1 MRKAVWLIVMCV
13 LFAPNMALGS
23 FQEEAL
29 DYLVQDVCEVHGQ
42 PSSKGPL
49 NCPGTLRDLKV
60 GEQLRYHKHDWPN
73 VHDLASRPG
82 GYQRGNSFPIDW
94 EQYRVVIHTFDHSGG
109 QREFGRFDPG
119 DGGDLYI
126 VGESSVNIALT
137 ETSKGLYMFL
147 GPHCGPRPSLGN
159 LLDSWVVLRTP
170 IDGGS
175 TVAALHLSQD
185 RSCPLRY
192 SRSHTDWRTRAIRY
206 RATLEGALTEPIKT
220 IITDHFSQETPERS
234 ATMERFYFTQELG
247 VTRWEKWQNFAHPS
261 APSTAAVREQ
271 RLVESGRCG
280 VREGGPSRSWH
291 LLDCREFTN
300 IVPAQSESGDA
311 PVFWIDRLREHSR
324 NGKF

>member
-1 MRKAVWLIVMCV
+1 MFCLRQTWRWARFKRKR
-13 LFAPNMALGS
+13 
-23 FQEEAL
+23 L

-49 NCPGTLRDLKV
+49 NCPGTLRNLKV

-73 VHDLASRPG
+73 VHDLAVARADTSVAIHSRLTG
-82 GYQRGNSFPIDW
+82 SNTALSFTLSITRADRGS
-94 EQYRVVIHTFDHSGG
+94 SGG
-109 QREFGRFDPG
+109 LIRETAVTSTSLVRVPLTSHSQRQARVCTCFLARTAVRGR
-119 DGGDLYI
+119 
-126 VGESSVNIALT
+126 
-137 ETSKGLYMFL
+137 
-147 GPHCGPRPSLGN
+147 SLGN

-175 TVAALHLSQD
+175 TVATLHLSQD
-185 RSCPLRY
+185 RNCPLRY

-206 RATLEGALTEPIKT
+206 RATLEGALMEPIKT

-247 VTRWEKWQNFAHPS
+247 VTRGNEQNFAHPS

-291 LLDCREFTN
+291 LLDRAIYKHRPGAIGFEPIRRN
-300 IVPAQSESGDA
+300 SGSIA
-311 PVFWIDRLREHSR
+311 
-324 NGKF
+324 